1 MKKLSLFLVV
11 FLVLASFAF
20 AQEEEAA
27 ESPLTATG
35 SLSFSLGD
43 SKAFDDTTTPLPVFS
58 STKSATAT
66 LGLATEDEKVSGT
79 IGVNLLAPVS
89 VSSEYDEPTE
99 YEKYNEDVYKSPAEY
114 RDWVDLGRYVDFY
127 NAHIDDKTAVDED
140 SIWDADD
147 DIDGLLDTLNANT
160 TDVAKIDSDAL
171 ALFTPVAEDAGDDQF
186 VWDDESAADVVTAN
200 AAFQVDLG
208 TYVFNA
214 LQNIIDEGT
223 EDNGVADIITVAQ
236 LSAIGDVTEAINDAT
251 VEEIGELDADGRA
264 IISQA
269 VDLEL
274 AYKSIGEAGDPTVTS
289 TVTQDFITSATLS
302 LNQIGGVVDATFLF
316 GGQHVSAGSINVDGS
331 GHTATA
337 VKPYHGM
344 TLGLSS
350 GVVEGASASMGLY
363 IDDNGVKSAASDD
376 FTTWI
381 DEEQAV
387 VDPKYGMTLGGG
399 YSTSFGDISAGG
411 NLAFGL
417 YDLLGT
423 PAWAVS
429 VMPSVS
435 GMGGSADIE
444 IAYGIDSLLYTKA
457 ALSYGIMG
465 ITPTATIHFI
475 NKGGDDSLAY
485 SADPTSVIGETKN
498 AGGFAT
504 ELGLG
509 ADLGQFLP
517 VPASIDAGLDLGF
530 PTDGELAMAWS
541 AGLSVTPLTGLTASA

>member
-1 MKKLSLFLVV
+1 M
-11 FLVLASFAF
+11 
-20 AQEEEAA
+20 
-27 ESPLTATG
+27 
-35 SLSFSLGD
+35 
-43 SKAFDDTTTPLPVFS
+43 
-58 STKSATAT
+58 
-66 LGLATEDEKVSGT
+66 
-79 IGVNLLAPVS
+79 
-89 VSSEYDEPTE
+89 
-99 YEKYNEDVYKSPAEY
+99 
-114 RDWVDLGRYVDFY
+114 
-127 NAHIDDKTAVDED
+127 
-140 SIWDADD
+140 
-147 DIDGLLDTLNANT
+147 
-160 TDVAKIDSDAL
+160 
-171 ALFTPVAEDAGDDQF
+171 
-186 VWDDESAADVVTAN
+186 
-200 AAFQVDLG
+200 
-208 TYVFNA
+208 
-214 LQNIIDEGT
+214 
-223 EDNGVADIITVAQ
+223 AQ
-236 LSAIGDVTEAINDAT
+236 LSAIGDVTDAINDDAT
-251 VEEIGELDADGRA
+251 VEEIENLDADGRA

-435 GMGGSADIE
+435 GLGGSADIE
-444 IAYGIDSLLYTKA
+444 IAYGLDLLYTKA

-465 ITPTATIHFI
+465 ITPSATIHYI
-475 NKGGDDSLAY
+475 NELDGNSLAY

-530 PTDGELAMAWS
+530 PTDDELAMAWS
-541 AGLSVTPLTGLTASA
+541 AGLSVTPLTGLTASASFSGDEVAGNFTENINWSTGLSYAYSVATVSASVGRSYDAATGAATNSWSIGTSVSF